1 MTFTYSD
8 ALATDRDRI
17 RLRTKDS
24 QVNEG
29 PRPDNRNFSDEEI
42 TFILTEE
49 TTVAAAIAHTFEIL
63 TAEWTPFSLSEKDK
77 DASFNAKKLADDYRE
92 LALEWRSKPGGSADA
107 LLSGSLITLTR
118 TDEYSD

>member
-8 ALATDRDRI
+8 ALTTDRDKI
-17 RLRTKDS
+17 RLRTKDT
-24 QVNEG
+24 QANEG

-49 TTVAAAIAHTFEIL
+49 STVTASIAHTFEIL
-63 TAEWTPFSLSEKDK
+63 TSEWTPFSMSQKDGA
-77 DASFNAKKLADDYRE
+77 ASFNARKLADDYRE
-92 LALEWRSKPGGSADA
+92 LALEWRNKPGGSADA
-107 LLSGSLITLTR
+107 LLSGSLITLIR